1 MRSKKAIEKEL
12 LTLKRQLNSISLKAS
27 DLKSVVT
34 EKDKSDQTS
43 SQMFSLLR
51 YMIDENKKTTMV
63 LNSIAN
69 AISKLEEELS
79 DDSYEDQQPMQYQ
92 QPKSMEKAKEVMLSG
107 TDAKIIQFLQL
118 SPNSMACANDL
129 KKYMNYKGNNA
140 ASSRLNRLYK
150 LGMVERYQL
159 GHKVYY
165 KYDAGKA
172 TNTLIVSPP
181 Q

>member
-12 LTLKRQLNSISLKAS
+12 STLKRQLASISVKAS

-69 AISKLEEELS
+69 AISKLEEELT
-79 DDSYEDQQPMQYQ
+79 DDSYEDQQAAQDQ
-92 QPKSMEKAKEVMLSG
+92 QPKSAEKVKEVLLSG
-107 TDAKIIQFLQL
+107 TDARIIQFLQL
-118 SPNSMACANDL
+118 SPNSMACASDL
-129 KKYMNYKGNNA
+129 KKHMDYRGNNA

-150 LGMVERYQL
+150 LGMIERYQL